1 MTESSRRTRI
11 LSTSEGLNREAFSA
25 MDWALFVS
33 ISLIWGSSFLLMAIG
48 LDAFAPG
55 LVTLLRVGLGAAVLW
70 LVPQARSGKIDR
82 QDWPRVVVLSLV
94 WIAIPLTL
102 FPIAQQYINSAVAGM
117 LNGGTPIFTAMI
129 AVALLGRMPR
139 LVTIAGLAVGLAG
152 VVFISAPSI
161 NEGSSE
167 ALGAILVLIATFC
180 YGIAINI
187 AAPIQQQYGSI
198 PLMARV
204 LALGTLWVAPFG
216 AFALPESS
224 FAWDSLIAS
233 AVVGVLGTGAAFV
246 IFGNLVGR
254 VGGTRASFITYVIP
268 VVALI
273 LGVVFRDDI
282 VAPIAVVGV
291 VLVIIGALLASRR
304 EVKS

>member
-1 MTESSRRTRI
+1 MTKDTQRTRI

-55 LVTLLRVGLGAAVLW
+55 LVTLLRVGLGAAALW
-70 LVPQARSGKIDR
+70 LVPQARSTKIDR
-82 QDWPRVVVLSLV
+82 HDWPRVVVLALV
-94 WIAIPLTL
+94 WIAIPLSL
-102 FPIAQQYINSAVAGM
+102 FPLAQQYINSAVAGM
-117 LNGGTPIFTAMI
+117 LNGATPIFTAII

-139 LVTIAGLAVGLAG
+139 FVTIAGLGVGLAG

-161 NEGSSE
+161 TEGSSE
-167 ALGAILVLIATFC
+167 ALGALLVLLATLC
-180 YGIAINI
+180 YGVSINI
-187 AAPIQQQYGSI
+187 SAPIQQRYGSI

-204 LALGTLWVAPFG
+204 LAVATLFVSPFG
-216 AFALPESS
+216 LLALPESS
-224 FAWDSLIAS
+224 FAWDSLVAS
-233 AVVGVLGTGAAFV
+233 AIVGVVGTGIAFV
-246 IFGNLVGR
+246 IMGNLVGR

-268 VVALI
+268 VVALV
-273 LGVVFRDDI
+273 LGVAFRDDT
-282 VAPIAVVGV
+282 VAPIAIVGV

-304 EVKS
+304 ET